1 MEEGKKVIS
10 SILLVQVQLLSF
22 KLSLQDFAGGTE
34 KRNRTVAARTS
45 IVDAPA
51 RFRLCH
57 SSVFV
62 DVLPTQLPQ
71 KGSLC

>member
-1 MEEGKKVIS
+1 MIN
-10 SILLVQVQLLSF
+10 SILLVQVQLLFF
-22 KLSLQDFAGGTE
+22 KLSLQDFTGGT
-34 KRNRTVAARTS
+34 KKHNWTVAARTS
-45 IVDAPA
+45 IYVFNALA

-62 DVLPTQLPQ
+62 DVLPTQLPR